1 MLRPILSQIK
11 REDQST
17 YSFVYAVAKRA
28 REIAD
33 MEDDEQESSGE
44 KPVDLAVSE
53 FATGKVHMGHVTT
66 IDEKKQEEQE
76 KTDVE

>member
-28 REIAD
+28 REIAEE
-33 MEDDEQESSGE
+33 MEENPEESVE
-44 KPVDLAVSE
+44 KPVDLAVQE
-53 FATGKVHMGHVTT
+53 FATGKVKMGEVIT
-66 IDEKKQEEQE
+66 IDEK
-76 KTDVE
+76 

>member
-33 MEDDEQESSGE
+33 ETENNPEGAED
-44 KPVDLAVSE
+44 KPVDAAVAE
-53 FATGKVHMGHVTT
+53 FATGKVRMGHVQT
-66 IDEKKQEEQE
+66 IDEAKQQKEESDAE
-76 KTDVE
+76 

>member
-17 YSFVYAVAKRA
+17 YSFVFAVAKRA

-33 MEDDEQESSGE
+33 ENESGSENNVE

-53 FATGKVHMGHVTT
+53 FANGKVKMVRVYT
-66 IDEKKQEEQE
+66 IDERPRYGY
-76 KTDVE
+76 

>member
-28 REIAD
+28 REIAEELEND
-33 MEDDEQESSGE
+33 CDSPLAQE
-44 KPVDLAVSE
+44 KPVDVAVSE
-53 FATGKVHMGHVTT
+53 FATGKVRMGKVMT
-66 IDEKKQEEQE
+66 IDEK
-76 KTDVE
+76 

>member
-33 MEDDEQESSGE
+33 AEENEAEDRKS
-44 KPVDLAVSE
+44 VV
-53 FATGKVHMGHVTT
+53 
-66 IDEKKQEEQE
+66 
-76 KTDVE
+76 

>member
-33 MEDDEQESSGE
+33 AEENEAEIVEE
-44 KPVDLAVSE
+44 KPVDTAVSE

-66 IDEKKQEEQE
+66 IDEKKREERE
-76 KTDVE
+76 ETDAE